1 MSSTNRGKRR
11 NDYDL
16 YYTPTDVVEN
26 LLKHIDLS
34 NYGNKV
40 LEPSAGKGNICSVIK
55 GLYPDKNITSVE
67 IREEEKQ
74 NLLQYSDKV
83 IIGDYMK
90 IDTQDRYD
98 IILGNPP
105 YSSAMEFVN
114 KSLQVL
120 SDNGVLIML
129 LRTAF
134 LESKARYS
142 FWQDNPL
149 SKLYVLSRRPSF
161 TGKGTDSAS
170 YSWFIWDRTATN
182 QIIKVI

>member
-1 MSSTNRGKRR
+1 MSSTNRGRRR

-16 YYTPTDVVEN
+16 YYTPIDVVEN

-40 LEPSAGKGNICSVIK
+40 LEPSAGKGNICNVVKS
-55 GLYPDKNITSVE
+55 LYPDKYLTSIEV
-67 IREEEKQ
+67 REEETQ
-74 NLLQYSDKV
+74 NLLQCSDKV
-83 IIGDYMK
+83 IISDYIQMD
-90 IDTQDRYD
+90 IQDRYD
-98 IILGNPP
+98 IIIGNPP

-120 SDNGVLIML
+120 NDNGVLILL

-142 FWQDNPL
+142 FWQSNPL

-161 TGKGTDSAS
+161 TGKGTDSTS
-170 YSWFIWDRTATN
+170 YSWFIWDNTSNN
-182 QIIKVI
+182 QVIKVI